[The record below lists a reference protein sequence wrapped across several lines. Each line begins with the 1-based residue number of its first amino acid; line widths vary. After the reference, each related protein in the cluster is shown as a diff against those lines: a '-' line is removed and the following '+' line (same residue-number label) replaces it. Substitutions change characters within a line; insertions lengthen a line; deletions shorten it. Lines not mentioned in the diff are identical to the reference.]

1 MLEWKLGIEQHRN
14 DQLRRRLRQCEAEA
28 AKVEREFLDPGI
40 VPGECALFGVARR
53 QGEFDSG
60 WDSRQLLQ
68 DLRVLGQYQRKLLN
82 RLACI
87 PERREPA
94 MQLE

>member
-1 MLEWKLGIEQHRN
+1 MLEWKLGVEQHKS

-28 AKVEREFLDPGI
+28 AKADREFLDPGI

-82 RLACI
+82 RLACS

-94 MQLE
+94 IQLE